1 MPSNS
6 YNEGSRALQDR
17 FETRRLADR
26 FQHRVAFSED
36 DRAFVERSAFFFM
49 ATVDADGSPD
59 CSYKGGQPGFVRV
72 VDDDTLAFPNYDG
85 NGQYRSLGN
94 VLVNPQVGLLFIDF
108 ENPGRRRVNGVAS
121 LHHDDPL
128 LAEYPGAQLIVRVR
142 ATEIFGNCPRYIPKM
157 RVVERSAYVPQPD
170 REPPVPDWKR
180 RPELRDALPER
191 DRVVVDRLGSESP
204 PESR

>member
-17 FETRRLADR
+17 FDTRRLADR
-26 FQHRVAFSED
+26 FQHRVTFSED
-36 DRAFVERSAFFFM
+36 DRAFLERSTFFFI

-59 CSYKGGQPGFVRV
+59 CSFKGGGPGFVRV
-72 VDDDTLAFPNYDG
+72 VGEDTLAFPNYDG

-94 VLVNPQVGLLFIDF
+94 VMVNPPVGLLFIDF

-121 LHHDDPL
+121 LHYDDPL

-142 ATEIFGNCPRYIPKM
+142 ATEVFGNCPRYIPKM
-157 RVVERSAYVPQPD
+157 RLAEPSPYVPTGQG
-170 REPPVPDWKR
+170 EPPIPAWKL
-180 RPELRDALPER
+180 RPELREVLPR
-191 DRVVVDRLGSESP
+191 HDPAYQLPPSEQ
-204 PESR
+204 R